1 MIRYYDVNGGLRQ
14 KYTASFR
21 LDDLGLLRGYGI
33 FDYFLV
39 RQGVPMFFDDY
50 TERFYRSARL
60 LGLEVPVF
68 TTELCQRIARLLEAN
83 REKNT
88 AIRLLLTGGYADD
101 SYTPIEP
108 NFAIM
113 QHPMPTVA
121 PERYEEGIKL
131 MLYRHLREVPEVKS
145 TNYLTGILIREQLRQ
160 AGAPEVLYHDGRLV
174 SESARSN
181 FFIITAEG
189 VLVTPADQVLHGVTR
204 KHILALARQAGIRA
218 EERDLALSE
227 LSTAAEAFLTST
239 IKGVLPVVQIDDI
252 RIGDGRPGP
261 VSRGLRELWQN
272 HVADYIAGHQPLKK

>member
-83 REKNT
+83 REKDT

-113 QHPMPTVA
+113 QHSMPTVA

-204 KHILALARQAGIRA
+204 KHVLALARQAGIRT

-227 LSTAAEAFLTST
+227 LPTAAEAFLTST